1 MAIKNRDFDLSIFDK
16 MRSSS
21 GVFPMKHLPHQPNK
35 PLLKFEE
42 VSVNYDGTMA
52 LADFSFEIHS
62 GEQIAVIGPNGAGK
76 STLFKVIA
84 GLTQPSSGRVQIYG
98 SEPSGHICVGYVPQ
112 RAHVDWSFP
121 ANVFDVVMMG
131 RVRKIGIIKPPSTKD
146 RTTVMEALEIVQM
159 THLAKRQ
166 INELSGGQQQRV
178 FIARALA
185 QEAELL
191 LLDEPFSGLDIT
203 SLNQIFKILEN
214 LDQSKITTLVSLHD
228 LNLAR
233 EHFKKVMLINEKL
246 LGFGNPKEVFS
257 SEALADAFR
266 SHLHFVDTNDGQL
279 AVSDMCCPDE
289 DDPND

>member
-1 MAIKNRDFDLSIFDK
+1 MGIFEKIK
-16 MRSSS
+16 SSS
-21 GVFPMKHLPHQPNK
+21 GILPMKHLLHQHNK
-35 PLLKFEE
+35 PLLKFEQ
-42 VSVNYDGTMA
+42 VSVNYNGTTA
-52 LADFSFEIHS
+52 LKNFSFEIQS

-84 GLTQPSSGRVQIYG
+84 GLLRPSQGQVQIYG

-112 RAHVDWSFP
+112 RAHVDWNFP
-121 ANVFDVVMMG
+121 ANVHDVVMMG
-131 RVRKIGIIKPPSTKD
+131 RVRKIGIIKRPSSKD
-146 RTTVMEALEIVQM
+146 HTAVMKALDVVQM
-159 THLAKRQ
+159 ADLAKRQ

-203 SLNQIFKILEN
+203 SQNQIFKILEN
-214 LDQSKITTLVSLHD
+214 LDQSKIATLVSLHD
-228 LNLAR
+228 LNITR
-233 EHFKKVMLINEKL
+233 KHFKKVMLINEKL
-246 LGFGNPKEVFS
+246 LGFGDPKDVFS
-257 SEALADAFR
+257 SKALAGAFR

-289 DDPND
+289 DTNND